1 MLRRMWL
8 TVRQLLT
15 KMETAGDPRHSQ
27 RMLVSPR
34 LLRLA
39 RLYVGLSQEDVA
51 LATGV
56 ARRTLTRLEN
66 GEFTGRAPEKLQK
79 YYESIGFVF
88 LPPDPP
94 VGEGF
99 RVLIDSLAD
108 EQSKLPAARKDRS
121 LTRDQDA
128 NSPE

>member
-1 MLRRMWL
+1 MSHFWL
-8 TVRQLLT
+8 TTRQLLT
-15 KMETAGDPRHSQ
+15 KMETDRDPRHSRQ
-27 RMLVSPR
+27 MLASPR

-88 LPPDPP
+88 LPQRPP
-94 VGEGF
+94 LGEGF
-99 RVLIDSLAD
+99 RVQIDSVAD
-108 EQSKLPAARKDRS
+108 ERSKLPATRKDS
-121 LTRDQDA
+121 PLTRKQEA
-128 NSPE
+128 SSLE